1 MMKHFPLYFIIG
13 VALLLSGCNLET
25 SDNGDLD
32 GYWHLV
38 RVDSLAT
45 GQYADLS
52 ETRVFWGF
60 QVRLLQAIDHDH
72 DTSHYGYLFRFEHKG
87 QTLRLYDGHKH
98 DRANG
103 DILVEDVG
111 EITSLGINSLDD
123 HFHVEQ
129 LSSDRMVLRDDVLR
143 LWFEKM

>member
-87 QTLRLYDGHKH
+87 QTLRIYDSHKH